1 MFNPRSVRRIALCVA
16 AALSLVAFTG
26 VANAKK
32 KPPRPAA
39 KVVKALFTDTWDTEF
54 EHSTGGPGT
63 ITLKF
68 EKIRFGKTR
77 RSGAESITIPY
88 GTWITPV
95 QATFVQTINHT
106 SSEPELSSPF
116 VQPTSP
122 SSTYTEVTR
131 VVAVGNFYKSS
142 FGWRYVAKGAKT
154 QTLSSSAG

>member
-1 MFNPRSVRRIALCVA
+1 MSHLVRRLAVFGL
-16 AALSLVAFTG
+16 AALMLVP
-26 VANAKK
+26 VATADAKK
-32 KPPRPAA
+32 KKKPRPTT

-77 RSGAESITIPY
+77 RSGAESIQVPY

-95 QATFVQTINHT
+95 KATFVQTIKHT

-131 VVAVGNFYKSS
+131 VVAEGNFYKSS
-142 FGWRYVAKGAKT
+142 FGWRYVKKGAKT
-154 QTLSSSAG
+154 QTLSSN